1 MVFLEMERH
10 KVNMRFSTEKDLKET
25 LKSSQAVFH
34 FSHSRS
40 TLSSPRANPSMKEA
54 TSRLPEDHCQC
65 SLYKGICK
73 QVLDVYKEQASTGC
87 FYLLCEMR
95 CGLVGKG
102 IALNLKASGELE
114 FKDRWNHNQPECSN
128 FIRGRQRSSSFL
140 LVFSWGDQN
149 KVALV
154 AIYACC
160 FFPKPFEG
168 AVSNRNWHQI
178 PWLSEQHSLNDYSW
192 ISFQDS
198 MLASGPVCC
207 MRFTEATLT

>member
-1 MVFLEMERH
+1 MVFLEMARH

-40 TLSSPRANPSMKEA
+40 TLRSPRANASTKEA

-65 SLYKGICK
+65 SLYKGICE
-73 QVLDVYKEQASTGC
+73 QVLMRTRSERASTGC

-102 IALNLKASGELE
+102 IALNSKASGELE
-114 FKDRWNHNQPECSN
+114 FTDRWSHNQPECSN
-128 FIRGRQRSSSFL
+128 FIRGRRRSSSFL

-149 KVALV
+149 KVASM
-154 AIYACC
+154 AFYACC
-160 FFPKPFEG
+160 FFPNPLKVLSQTGTDTKLPGCQNNIPYMIILESVSRTQCWLQVPSAVCASQKP
-168 AVSNRNWHQI
+168 
-178 PWLSEQHSLNDYSW
+178 P
-192 ISFQDS
+192 
-198 MLASGPVCC
+198 
-207 MRFTEATLT
+207 